1 MTTRFQTWLLS
12 NTKGLQYLVNERLA
26 NRAGGIGSLFKALRI
41 GEREYGH
48 HTLFR
53 AMKVTNYYW
62 VMMYQMVAMTRQNLT
77 RFIGVQNGP
86 LNYSGLFV
94 WWIATSVIIARFRFI
109 RHRDVLSFHQQDQPE
124 FWFSRYNM
132 MFPPNFL
139 HNRLS
144 AHYIEINHIFAVEMF
159 KKYHLARREIIAERD
174 ACTQEERATK
184 YAINPNYV
192 WEPLGPD
199 DDKIQ
204 RMKDDN
210 LF

>member
-77 RFIGVQNGP
+77 RFIGV
-86 LNYSGLFV
+86 
-94 WWIATSVIIARFRFI
+94 
-109 RHRDVLSFHQQDQPE
+109 
-124 FWFSRYNM
+124 
-132 MFPPNFL
+132 
-139 HNRLS
+139 
-144 AHYIEINHIFAVEMF
+144 
-159 KKYHLARREIIAERD
+159 
-174 ACTQEERATK
+174 
-184 YAINPNYV
+184 
-192 WEPLGPD
+192 
-199 DDKIQ
+199 
-204 RMKDDN
+204 
-210 LF
+210 

>member
-1 MTTRFQTWLLS
+1 
-12 NTKGLQYLVNERLA
+12 
-26 NRAGGIGSLFKALRI
+26 
-41 GEREYGH
+41 
-48 HTLFR
+48 
-53 AMKVTNYYW
+53 
-62 VMMYQMVAMTRQNLT
+62 
-77 RFIGVQNGP
+77 
-86 LNYSGLFV
+86 
-94 WWIATSVIIARFRFI
+94 
-109 RHRDVLSFHQQDQPE
+109 
-124 FWFSRYNM
+124 

-184 YAINPNYV
+184 YALNPNYV

-210 LF
+210 LFWKRKVAHERNKASRDRLLLHRHCFLFSI